1 MRPMD
6 ANTLSALTGS
16 RSGDGVVV
24 YAWYNGQLA
33 YPDPLPV
40 DSWGFDW
47 DASRQVQTFDVSV
60 TDKDGR
66 LAPWLLEDPLGVG
79 GTLLQVM
86 YRVGG
91 AGSVN
96 MGWYRV
102 AQSTPSEV
110 WRSYVI
116 NEKGRINADSPTP
129 KDKRL
134 VYVSGGSTVK
144 LSCSDLGVV
153 AANSRLLAPESPQGL
168 SPTIVGE
175 VRRLMDGTAPVVT
188 AAGVTDRAVNTS
200 LVYEQDRLNAVQD
213 LCKRISCDYRFNGDG
228 QLEIYPLKAAAPVWK
243 IAGGPEGVLVSV
255 NRAQKLDGLYNMF
268 IADGTAANIP
278 VRGTAQITTGPLRM
292 DGPHGRYPKFY
303 SSNMLTTQAEAD
315 AYASEMMNTQI
326 AGLTVELQIVCLPH
340 PGLQQGDWVV
350 VASPVINTQEVSING
365 RVTKIGLRGT
375 TAPDRMSLTVECSY
389 SDVQTVMGGVFRG

>member
-6 ANTLSALTGS
+6 ANTLNALTGS

-40 DSWGFDW
+40 DSWRFDW
-47 DASRQVQTFDVSV
+47 DTSRQVQTFDV
-60 TDKDGR
+60 TLADKDGT

-79 GTLLQVM
+79 GTRLQVM

-91 AGSVN
+91 AGTVN

-102 AQSTPSEV
+102 TQSVPDEV
-110 WRSYVI
+110 WRSYTI
-116 NEKGRINADSPTP
+116 TEKGRINPDSPVP
-129 KDKRL
+129 QDKRL
-134 VYVSGGSTVK
+134 VYVSGGARVK
-144 LSCSDLGVV
+144 LSASDLGVV
-153 AANSRLLAPESPQGL
+153 AVNSRMLAPESPQGG

-175 VRRLMDGTAPVVT
+175 VRRLMDGIAPVVT
-188 AAGVTDRAVNTS
+188 ATGVTDRAVNKT

-213 LCKRISCDYRFNGDG
+213 LCKRISCDYRFNGNG
-228 QLEIYPLKAAAPVWK
+228 QLEIYPLAGSAPVWK

-268 IADGTAANIP
+268 IADGTASNAP
-278 VRGTAQITTGPLRM
+278 VRGAAQIATGPLRV

-315 AYASEMMNTQI
+315 AYANEMMTTQI

-340 PGLQQGDWVV
+340 PGLQQGDWVT
-350 VASPVINTQEVSING
+350 VASPVINTQEVALSG